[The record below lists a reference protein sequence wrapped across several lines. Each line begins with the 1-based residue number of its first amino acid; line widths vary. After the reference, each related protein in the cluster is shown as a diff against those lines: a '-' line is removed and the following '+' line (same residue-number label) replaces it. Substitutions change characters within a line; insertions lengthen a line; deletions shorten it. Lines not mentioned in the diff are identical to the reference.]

1 MFRSFFCYKKKM
13 QLAASSSSYHGRPV
27 ARRSHPEIELRS
39 TARRR
44 IGAGAGAEPTEE
56 EPGESRGC
64 WEDMDLCVD
73 DMARRARNPTMPVLR
88 CTPGGDLPE
97 LWLLMLTMASCR

>member
-1 MFRSFFCYKKKM
+1 M

-44 IGAGAGAEPTEE
+44 IGADAAAELSRGHRLLARHVT
-56 EPGESRGC
+56 EPGEAMIVGAS
-64 WEDMDLCVD
+64 
-73 DMARRARNPTMPVLR
+73 
-88 CTPGGDLPE
+88 GGFFIFYFRFL
-97 LWLLMLTMASCR
+97 